1 VTINKIVTKSPAI
14 KVLTKIADSVLSPGA
29 SLFVEVQFSPKI
41 LGEELIEVLVF
52 HSGLSQYEIPIVLK
66 GYGDGTDI
74 SVPEIIACIPEL
86 QKKTI
91 TLQNA
96 SLNEVR
102 LDSTFITG
110 NAFVLS
116 TPLPL
121 IMPPRSQRDI
131 EITFSGSLP
140 DSGEIIACSFYPCAS
155 AKVIRIVPYSASA
168 TLRMPS
174 VKADPRGRAVLPV
187 SINLTEKYPYI
198 GKQEALFEFRSKAGI
213 FLPDSISSAFGT
225 MQILSRDVIGD
236 ERITK
241 LRFEGTIP
249 KSGTF
254 CTISGFAGISDLHT
268 TKLIF
273 NDTMDFFSRT
283 VSMNYVSGSLELTNI
298 CADLFLQESKGLSVR
313 TIYPQPAID
322 NVIIDIEATET
333 QNLTIMLADQMGKE
347 LTNMK
352 YPIFVGAQSLDLKLP
367 SDLQSGVYSVTLS
380 SETKGILNTKL
391 IHVIR

>member
-1 VTINKIVTKSPAI
+1 
-14 KVLTKIADSVLSPGA
+14 
-29 SLFVEVQFSPKI
+29 
-41 LGEELIEVLVF
+41 
-52 HSGLSQYEIPIVLK
+52 
-66 GYGDGTDI
+66 
-74 SVPEIIACIPEL
+74 
-86 QKKTI
+86 
-91 TLQNA
+91 
-96 SLNEVR
+96 
-102 LDSTFITG
+102 
-110 NAFVLS
+110 
-116 TPLPL
+116 
-121 IMPPRSQRDI
+121 MPPKSQRDI

-155 AKVIRIVPYSASA
+155 AKVIRIVPYTASA

-198 GKQEALFEFRSKAGI
+198 GKQEALFEFRSKAGL
-213 FLPDSISSAFGT
+213 FLPDSISSTFGSI
-225 MQILSRDVIGD
+225 QILSRDVIGD

-249 KSGTF
+249 KSGTL
-254 CTISGFAGISDLHT
+254 CTISGFAGISDVHS

-313 TIYPQPAID
+313 TIYPQPAND

-347 LTNMK
+347 LAIMK

-367 SDLQSGVYSVTLS
+367 NDLQSGVYSVTLS
-380 SETKGILNTKL
+380 SEMKGILNTKL